1 MKIGAN
7 SLSEAAGTLA
17 ALKKL
22 PMEQKCRLLLARL
35 AKIGQNDSA
44 LNKHNL
50 MLVGDPYGLASGYPD
65 VEKTAVREHLLG
77 SPWTKLVNEGFLVDL
92 SGQGFHKLSAE
103 GKEYLEHDEMTMP
116 TPTASTSTQVASSEV
131 PRAFLSYSWEGP
143 EHREWV
149 RRFAERLQ
157 GESGVEIIFDHW
169 HLAPGDDKLRFMEQG
184 VAKSEFVIVVCT
196 PTYAERAN
204 ERQGGVGY
212 ESMVITS
219 ELAEHMGTNKFI
231 PVLRKDAWTES
242 LPIYL
247 KSRMGVNLSAEPY
260 SEDEYLKLLR
270 VLHRK
275 PIQPPPIGGKPDFS
289 KGPEVQPGAAGG
301 QTPREAMKTTGAE
314 GQASFR
320 TDQFLA
326 DVISELEDNL
336 DRARRPRTDDAYRQ
350 PSDITWLEN
359 RNKVDLPAG
368 LRSQVMSAYH
378 DISAWADIVRSG
390 LHPNIGSMPLNLLA
404 SGLVMSL
411 PPLIDQLRKA
421 ESRGDQS
428 EQTVANARVDGQ
440 GARPSA
446 ETIAEMKKS
455 GSIADAMYE
464 TAGPAAERVQMWVL
478 HSPSLKELYMLENSL
493 GEQHFGSREEIA
505 LKFVTANK
513 LLEMRGF
520 KRMNYGNRS
529 SDRAFD
535 L

>member
-1 MKIGAN
+1 MKIDPN
-7 SLSEAAGTLA
+7 SLSEVAGTLA
-17 ALKKL
+17 VLKKL

-35 AKIGQNDSA
+35 AKIGQSDSA

-65 VEKTAVREHLLG
+65 EEKMAVREHLLG

-92 SGQGFHKLSAE
+92 SGQGFHKISEE
-103 GKEYLEHDEMTMP
+103 GTEYLEHDEMTMP
-116 TPTASTSTQVASSEV
+116 PPTTSTATQVDSSGV
-131 PRAFLSYSWEGP
+131 PRAFLSYSWDGP

-219 ELAEHMGTNKFI
+219 ELAEHMGTNKLI
-231 PVLRKDAWTES
+231 PVLRKGAWTES

-270 VLHRK
+270 VLHRE
-275 PIQPPPIGGKPDFS
+275 PMQPPPLGGKPDFS
-289 KGPEVQPGAAGG
+289 KGPGVERGADRG
-301 QTPREAMKTTGAE
+301 QTSQVTKETTGAE
-314 GQASFR
+314 VRASSR
-320 TDQFLA
+320 TDHFLA

-336 DRARRPRTDDAYRQ
+336 DRARRPRTGEAYRQ
-350 PSDITWLEN
+350 PSDGTWLEN
-359 RNKVDLPAG
+359 RNKIELPAEV
-368 LRSQVMSAYH
+368 RSQVNSAYH
-378 DISAWADIVRSG
+378 DISAWADIVRTG
-390 LHPNIGSMPLNLLA
+390 IHPNLGSMQLNLLA
-404 SGLVMSL
+404 SGLAMSL
-411 PPLIDQLRKA
+411 PPLINQLRKIQSSRDESEYPAA
-421 ESRGDQS
+421 E
-428 EQTVANARVDGQ
+428 VRVDGKGVQ
-440 GARPSA
+440 PSA
-446 ETIAEMKKS
+446 ESIAEMKKS
-455 GSIADAMYE
+455 GSLADAFYE
-464 TAGPAAERVQMWVL
+464 TTGPGAKRVQVWVRR
-478 HSPSLKELYMLENSL
+478 SPSINELYMLEDSL
-493 GEQHFGSREEIA
+493 GELHFGTREEIA

-520 KRMNYGNRS
+520 KRMNYGNRCG
-529 SDRAFD
+529 DRAFD